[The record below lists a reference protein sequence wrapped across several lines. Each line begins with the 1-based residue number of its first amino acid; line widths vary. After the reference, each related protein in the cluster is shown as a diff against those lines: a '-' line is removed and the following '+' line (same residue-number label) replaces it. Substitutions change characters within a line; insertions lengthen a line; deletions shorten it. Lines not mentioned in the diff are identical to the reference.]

1 NERRFNLRL
10 VRALSAGNRKRK
22 ESLLSIMQPVILVI
36 LDGWGIN
43 PKKEGNA
50 IAQASIP
57 NIDRLTRKFPVSSLS
72 MSGVDVGL
80 PEGQMGNS
88 EVGHMILGAG
98 RIVYQDLTLI
108 HQDIDEGSFYRNKN
122 LLDAM
127 RKTRDKSGRLHLMG
141 LLGDGGVHSHQRHM
155 EALIEMARREKVGT
169 VYLDFFLDGRDTPP
183 NSGEQFMLDLNE
195 KLKAY
200 PEVRIATVSGRY
212 YAMDRDKRW
221 DRTEKAYLCLTEGI
235 GNKADS
241 ALEAIRNSYK
251 DKVTDEF
258 VLPTIISGVVPEG
271 LIRDG
276 DGVIFF
282 NFRADRARELTR
294 ALTEEDFKEFPR
306 KRRVALSALATM
318 TQKAETFKGPVA
330 YPPREIKKILGELAS
345 EAGIRQLRI
354 AETEKYAHVTYFF
367 NGGEENK
374 FPSEERILIPSPKDV
389 ATYDLK
395 PEMSAREVTEALVKQ
410 LREQDV
416 GLVIANYANADMVG
430 HTGNFEAAVQACE
443 VIDECIGKVVDAAMS
458 KKGKMIITA
467 DHGNIEQLID
477 YDTGMPHTA
486 HTTNRVPVIL
496 VDEERKKSRLN
507 KGTAIDVAPTVLQ
520 LLGLPQP
527 EEMTG
532 HSLIVDSQ
540 WGFL

>member
-1 NERRFNLRL
+1 
-10 VRALSAGNRKRK
+10 LSTK
-22 ESLLSIMQPVILVI
+22 QPVILVI

-43 PKKEGNA
+43 PRKEGNA
-50 IAQASIP
+50 IAQASTP
-57 NIDRLTRKFPVSSLS
+57 NIDALTREFPVSSLS

-80 PEGQMGNS
+80 PDGQMGNS

-108 HQDIDEGSFYRNKN
+108 HKDIDKGTFFRNRIV
-122 LLDAM
+122 LDAL
-127 RKTRDKSGRLHLMG
+127 RKTRDRSNRLHLMG

-155 EALIEMARREKVGT
+155 EALIEMAQREKVGS
-169 VYLDFFLDGRDTPP
+169 VYLHLFLDGRDTPP
-183 NSGEQFMLDLNE
+183 NSAEQFILDLNE
-195 KLKAY
+195 KLKTY
-200 PEVRIATVSGRY
+200 PEVRVATLSGRY

-221 DRTEKAYLCLTEGI
+221 DRTERAYRCLTEGV

-241 ALEAIRNSYK
+241 ALEAIRKSYEQ
-251 DKVTDEF
+251 KVTDEF
-258 VLPTIISGVVPEG
+258 VLPTVISGVVPEG

-282 NFRADRARELTR
+282 NFRADRARQLTR
-294 ALTEEDFKEFPR
+294 ALTEEDFREFPR
-306 KRRVALSALATM
+306 KRRPALSTFVTM
-318 TQKAETFKGPVA
+318 TQYDETFKVPVA
-330 YPPREIKKILGELAS
+330 YPPRQIKKILGELAS
-345 EAGIRQLRI
+345 QAGVRQLRI

-367 NGGEENK
+367 NGGQEKK
-374 FPSEERILIPSPKDV
+374 FPGEARILIPSPKEV

-410 LREQDV
+410 LREQDI
-416 GLVIANYANADMVG
+416 GMIIANYANADMVG

-443 VIDECIGKVVDAAMS
+443 VIDECMGKVVDAAMGQ
-458 KKGKMIITA
+458 KGKMIITA

-486 HTTNRVPVIL
+486 HTINRVPVIL
-496 VDEERKKSRLN
+496 VDEERRRSRLN
-507 KGTAIDVAPTVLQ
+507 QGTAIDVAPTILQ

-527 EEMTG
+527 NEMTG
-532 HSLIVDSQ
+532 HSLIVDS
-540 WGFL
+540 

>member
-1 NERRFNLRL
+1 
-10 VRALSAGNRKRK
+10 LSAK
-22 ESLLSIMQPVILVI
+22 QTVILII
-36 LDGWGIN
+36 LDGFGIN
-43 PKKEGNA
+43 PRKEGNA
-50 IAQASIP
+50 VANASKP
-57 NIDRLTRKFPVSSLS
+57 NLDALLRDYPNSRLS

-80 PEGQMGNS
+80 PAGQMGNS

-108 HQDIDEGSFYRNKN
+108 HKDIDEGGFSKN
-122 LLDAM
+122 QVLLDAL
-127 RKTRDKSGRLHLMG
+127 RKTKENSVRLHLMG

-155 EALIEMARREKVGT
+155 EAIMEMARREKIDN
-169 VYLDFFLDGRDTPP
+169 VYLHLFLDGRDTPP
-183 NSGEQFMLDLNE
+183 NSAEQFLLDLNE

-200 PEVRIATVSGRY
+200 PNVKIATVSGRY

-221 DRTEKAYLCLTEGI
+221 DRVEKAYACLTEGI
-235 GNKADS
+235 GNNADS
-241 ALEAIRNSYK
+241 ALEAIRDSYK
-251 DKVTDEF
+251 KKVTDEF
-258 VLPTIISGVVPEG
+258 VLPSVINGVMPEG

-294 ALTEEDFKEFPR
+294 AFTEENFKEFSR
-306 KRRVALSALATM
+306 KRRSNLSTYVTM
-318 TQKAETFKGPVA
+318 TQYDETFDIPVA
-330 YPPREIKKILGELAS
+330 YPPRQIRRILGEIAS
-345 EAGIRQLRI
+345 QAGIRQLRI

-367 NGGEENK
+367 NGGEEKK
-374 FPSEERILIPSPKDV
+374 FPGEERILIPSPKDV

-395 PEMSAREVTEALVKQ
+395 PEMSARPVTEALIKH

-430 HTGNFEAAVQACE
+430 HTGNFEASVRAVE
-443 VIDECIGKVVDAAMS
+443 VIDECLGKVIDAALS
-458 KKGKMIITA
+458 KRGKVLITA

-486 HTTNRVPVIL
+486 HTMNLVPVIL
-496 VDEERKKSRLN
+496 IDEERKKCRLN
-507 KGTAIDVAPTVLQ
+507 QGSGVDVAPTILQ

-527 EEMTG
+527 QEMTG
-532 HSLIVDSQ
+532 HSLIVES
-540 WGFL
+540 

>member
-1 NERRFNLRL
+1 
-10 VRALSAGNRKRK
+10 LSTKP
-22 ESLLSIMQPVILVI
+22 PVILVI

-43 PKKEGNA
+43 PRKEGNA
-50 IAQASIP
+50 IAQAKLP
-57 NIDRLTRKFPVSSLS
+57 NMEALKREFPASSLS

-108 HQDIDEGSFYRNKN
+108 HKDIDEGNFFRNRVLLEAVGKARNK
-122 LLDAM
+122 
-127 RKTRDKSGRLHLMG
+127 SGLLHLMG

-155 EALIEMARREKVGT
+155 EALMEMARREKVGS
-169 VYLDFFLDGRDTPP
+169 VYLHLFLDGRDTPP
-183 NSGEQFMLDLNE
+183 NSGEQFILALNE
-195 KLKAY
+195 KLKVY
-200 PEVRIATVSGRY
+200 PEVQIATLCGRY

-221 DRTEKAYLCLTEGI
+221 DRTEKAYRCLTEGV
-235 GNKADS
+235 GNQADL
-241 ALEAIRNSYK
+241 ALEAIRKSYEQ
-251 DKVTDEF
+251 KVTDEF
-258 VLPTIISGVVPEG
+258 VLPTVIRRAAPEG

-282 NFRADRARELTR
+282 NFRADRARQLTR
-294 ALTEEDFKEFPR
+294 ALTEEDFNEFPR
-306 KRRVALSALATM
+306 PRRLALAAFATL
-318 TQKAETFKGPVA
+318 TQYDETFRVPVA

-345 EAGIRQLRI
+345 QAGIRQLRI

-367 NGGEENK
+367 NGGEESE
-374 FPSEERILIPSPKDV
+374 FPGEERILIPSPKDV

-395 PEMSAREVTEALVKQ
+395 PEMSAREVTEALVQ
-410 LREQDV
+410 RLRGRDI
-416 GLVIANYANADMVG
+416 GLVIANFANADMVG
-430 HTGNFEAAVQACE
+430 HTGNFEAAVRACE
-443 VIDECIGKVVDAAMS
+443 VIDECIGKVVNAAMDQ
-458 KKGKMIITA
+458 KGKLIITA

-507 KGTAIDVAPTVLQ
+507 PGTAIDVAPTILE

-527 EEMTG
+527 KEMTG
-532 HSLIVDSQ
+532 HSLIVDS
-540 WGFL
+540 

>member
-1 NERRFNLRL
+1 M
-10 VRALSAGNRKRK
+10 
-22 ESLLSIMQPVILVI
+22 SIKPPAILVI
-36 LDGWGIN
+36 LDGFGIN

-50 IAQASIP
+50 IANASMRNMDALKRDYP
-57 NIDRLTRKFPVSSLS
+57 TSSIS
-72 MSGVDVGL
+72 VSGVDVGL
-80 PEGQMGNS
+80 PAGQMGNS

-108 HQDIDEGSFYRNKN
+108 HKDIDAGTFFSNQV
-122 LLDAM
+122 LLNAFKM
-127 RKTRDKSGRLHLMG
+127 TKEKKGRLHLLG

-155 EALIEMARREKVGT
+155 EALMEMARRASVGPI
-169 VYLDFFLDGRDTPP
+169 YLHLFLDGRDTPP
-183 NSGEQFMLDLNE
+183 TSAEQFVLDLNE

-235 GNKADS
+235 GNKAGS
-241 ALEAIRNSYK
+241 PLEAIRKSYEQ
-251 DKVTDEF
+251 KVTDEF
-258 VLPTIISGVVPEG
+258 VFPTVIDGLFPEG

-294 ALTEEDFKEFPR
+294 ALIEEDLKEFPR
-306 KRRVALSALATM
+306 QRRIALSSYTTM
-318 TQKAETFKGPVA
+318 TQYDETFHVPVA
-330 YPPREIKKILGELAS
+330 YPPRELRKILGEVAS
-345 EAGIRQLRI
+345 QAGIRQLRI

-374 FPSEERILIPSPKDV
+374 FPGEERILIPSPRDV
-389 ATYDLK
+389 PTYDLK
-395 PEMSAREVTEALVKQ
+395 PEMSARQVTEALVKQ
-410 LREQDV
+410 LREQEF

-430 HTGNFEAAVQACE
+430 HTGNFEAGIRACE

-458 KKGKMIITA
+458 KKGRVIITS

-486 HTTNRVPVIL
+486 HTTNLVPVIL
-496 VDEERKKSRLN
+496 VDEEHKKCRLN
-507 KGTAIDVAPTVLQ
+507 KGTAVDVAPTLLE
-520 LLGLPQP
+520 LLGIPQP
-527 EEMTG
+527 REMTG
-532 HSLIVDSQ
+532 HSLIV
-540 WGFL
+540 GA